1 MADFNK
7 YSARQRMDSTSGAL
21 VGIRL
26 IKAAPADRS
35 VRLSGALEDVR
46 GGTLGIQAVREERSR
61 LLRPESLKPL
71 DKIFDG
77 GWGGTFD
84 MLRGLARFVG
94 SEKAVRAQRLLDTL
108 LHEGAGFLTSSY
120 EAEWLHGKTLLTRI
134 DKEGFAEELTAL
146 TDEIVL
152 PYITSATNALGDAL
166 GLGDEDVDHPVT
178 ASMLDA
184 LEAQITAVAAYVRI
198 LAGETDEKDPASVAR
213 FLKAVAP
220 IDRLRAYHA
229 ARRTKT
235 EEEEVTVVD
244 PSREDDENPDAPVP
258 VVGAPTG

>member
-46 GGTLGIQAVREERSR
+46 AGTRGIQAVREERSR

-244 PSREDDENPDAPVP
+244 PDREDDEDPDAPVP